1 MDVAAAVTAIVAR
14 QEPTAISKPL
24 DPQRRLS
31 LVKVLTG
38 LAEARQASV
47 SAETLK
53 LYSAHL
59 CEFEPADVRD
69 VVRTMAMRKRA
80 EGETAF
86 PALGDLVEP
95 LQRLRERRREE
106 NKRVVQQQKEVE
118 EFWRWAPEWMEFTGN
133 DEAELLSRFPG
144 FKGTKPR

>member
-1 MDVAAAVTAIVAR
+1 VQWVN
-14 QEPTAISKPL
+14 
-24 DPQRRLS
+24 S
-31 LVKVLTG
+31 LKRTLTG

-47 SAETLK
+47 SAETLN
-53 LYSAHL
+53 LYSREL

-69 VVRTMAMRKRA
+69 VVRTLAMRKRA

-95 LQRLRERRREE
+95 LIRLRERRQEE
-106 NKRVVQQQKEVE
+106 RKRVAQEQARLD
-118 EFWRWAPEWMEFTGN
+118 EFWQMVPGWMEITGQS
-133 DEAELLSRFPG
+133 EAEILERWPS